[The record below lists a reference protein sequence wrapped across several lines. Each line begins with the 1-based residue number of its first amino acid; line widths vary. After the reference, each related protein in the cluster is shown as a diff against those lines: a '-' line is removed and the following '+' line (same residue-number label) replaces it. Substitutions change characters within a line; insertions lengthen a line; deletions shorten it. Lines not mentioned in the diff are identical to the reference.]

1 MIKVHK
7 DFDVLL
13 GGGLQP
19 RNITHIYGSPGS
31 GKTNISL
38 MAAAEAVKDG
48 KVIFIDAEGGF
59 SSERMRQIAGN
70 RTEEVLKNLIIIEP
84 TDFDEQKVAINRLS
98 EIVPSTSASLVIVD
112 SIAVLYRLE
121 EDKDVKELGRQLA
134 KLLRIARK
142 YNIPVLMTNQ
152 IYTDIDTGKNVP
164 IGGDVLR
171 YWAKIS
177 IELDKK
183 EGIRTAILRK
193 HKFVPDG
200 LRMTFRITDKGMETV
215 NTDVLQMPNTQS
227 HHQHKPS

>member
-1 MIKVHK
+1 MITIQK
-7 DFDVLL
+7 DLDVLL

-31 GKTNISL
+31 GKTNIAL
-38 MAAAEAVKDG
+38 MAAAEAVKTG

-59 SSERMRQIAGN
+59 SSERMRQIAGA

-98 EIVPSTSASLVIVD
+98 EIVPSTAASLVIVD

-200 LRMTFRITDKGMETV
+200 LRMGFRITDKGMETV
-215 NTDVLQMPNTQS
+215 NMDVLTTQNS
-227 HHQHKPS
+227 SAHYQHKPS

>member
-7 DFDVLL
+7 DFDALL

-19 RNITHIYGSPGS
+19 RDITHLYGSPGS
-31 GKTNISL
+31 GKTNIVL
-38 MAAAEAVKDG
+38 MAASEAVKKG
-48 KVIFIDAEGGF
+48 KVVFIDAEGGF
-59 SSERMRQIAGN
+59 SSERLKQIAGD
-70 RTEEVLKNLIIIEP
+70 RLEEVLKNLIIIEP

-98 EIVPSTSASLVIVD
+98 EIVPTTSASLVIVD

-142 YNIPVLMTNQ
+142 YNIPVLITNQ

-164 IGGDVLR
+164 IGGDVMR

-183 EGIRTAILRK
+183 DSSRTAILRK
-193 HKFVPDG
+193 HKFVPEG
-200 LRMTFRITDKGMETV
+200 INMSFKITNKGMETV
-215 NTDVLQMPNTQS
+215 GASPVPQPN
-227 HHQHKPS
+227 H